1 MAAAVF
7 FHPEGEPGLP
17 KSESEQS
24 TKQPQLGRCGMANTR
39 VAPHRAAGLTSTISQ
54 IPPLLA
60 QIISTV
66 AHLVLLLAKLTL
78 SLLSVPILTPLLI
91 VSVLGTVA
99 EKIDSLVAETT
110 SKQGPRD
117 ALSSAKTVQEERVE
131 VQDRRESK
139 AGGPAGGYRRDLPRG
154 SSVSASR

>member
-1 MAAAVF
+1 
-7 FHPEGEPGLP
+7 
-17 KSESEQS
+17 
-24 TKQPQLGRCGMANTR
+24 MANTR

-60 QIISTV
+60 QIIAGV
-66 AHLVLLLAKLTL
+66 VHLLLLVAKLAL

-91 VSVLGTVA
+91 VSVLGTLS
-99 EKIDSLVAETT
+99 EKIDSFVAETT

-117 ALSSAKTVQEERVE
+117 ALSTITTVPEERVQ

-139 AGGPAGGYRRDLPRG
+139 AGGPSAGYQRRDLPRG